1 MVSSNCSICPVKG
14 LQQTGVKVC
23 DEYWADFQSSWW
35 WGPTESRK
43 RAGTRNMTT
52 SCFLSWTTRSP
63 ATSCTA
69 LTPRMHRA
77 TSGSSYRGLLTSLRY
92 VFVLKLHTHT
102 HTSVVRWKATHIL
115 ICKDLKKYLL
125 ILCLHVL
132 VVWRLFR
139 LTPSLQGYIY
149 MYMFGNNNWNYID
162 MHNSFL
168 RKNES
173 NRWKRVKNEGVR
185 NSVVWIDVKLAL

>member
-1 MVSSNCSICPVKG
+1 MWWVLGWLSEQLVMGAYREPEKSWDQEYDHFLLPLLDDQEPCYILYRLDTQNAQGYEWIFISWSPDQSPV
-14 LQQTGVKVC
+14 C
-23 DEYWADFQSSWW
+23 FC
-35 WGPTESRK
+35 TE
-43 RAGTRNMTT
+43 
-52 SCFLSWTTRSP
+52 
-63 ATSCTA
+63 AT
-69 LTPRMHRA
+69 
-77 TSGSSYRGLLTSLRY
+77 Y
-92 VFVLKLHTHT
+92 THT

-115 ICKDLKKYLL
+115 ICRDLKKYLL

-149 MYMFGNNNWNYID
+149 VFGNNNWNYID

-173 NRWKRVKNEGVR
+173 NSWKRVKNEGVR
-185 NSVVWIDVKLAL
+185 NSVAWIDVKLAL